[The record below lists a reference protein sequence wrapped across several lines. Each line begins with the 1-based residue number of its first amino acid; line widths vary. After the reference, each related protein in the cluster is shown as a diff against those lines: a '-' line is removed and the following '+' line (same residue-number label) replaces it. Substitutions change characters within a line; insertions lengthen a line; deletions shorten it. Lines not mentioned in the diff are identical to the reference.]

1 MAYLAPSIL
10 SADLTKLSEQIGI
23 VEKHGADWIHVDVMD
38 GHFVPNLTFGAMMV
52 RAVKRITPLP
62 VDAHLMVREPEK
74 FLEDFA
80 AAGAQYIT
88 IHQEACL
95 HLDRTLHHIQQLGCK
110 AGVSINPATPLETI
124 EYVLSFVDLVLVMS
138 VNPGFGGQSFI
149 PYSLQKIRR
158 LAEMRKAMNAS
169 FLIEVDGG
177 INPQTARDVLQA
189 GADVLVAGNAIFGA
203 EDIARACTE
212 LKAVTREYG
221 NRT

>member
-124 EYVLSFVDLVLVMS
+124 EYVLSFVDLVLIMS

-158 LAEMRKAMNAS
+158 LAEMRKTMNAS

-203 EDIARACTE
+203 EDIAQACTE

>member
-52 RAVKRITPLP
+52 RAVKRITSLP
-62 VDAHLMVREPEK
+62 IDAHLMVREPEK
-74 FLEDFA
+74 FLQDFA
-80 AAGAQYIT
+80 DSGAHYIT

-203 EDIARACTE
+203 ENIARACTE
-212 LKAVTREYG
+212 LKTVTREYG

>member
-10 SADLTKLSEQIGI
+10 SADLTKLSAQIGI

-52 RAVKRITPLP
+52 RAVKRVTSLP
-62 VDAHLMVREPEK
+62 IDAHLMVREPEK

-80 AAGAQYIT
+80 AAGAEYIT
-88 IHQEACL
+88 IHQEACV

-124 EYVLSFVDLVLVMS
+124 EYVLSFVDLVLIMS

-221 NRT
+221 NRM

>member
-52 RAVKRITPLP
+52 RAVKRVTSLP
-62 VDAHLMVREPEK
+62 IDAHLMVREPEK

-80 AAGAQYIT
+80 AAGAEYIT
-88 IHQEACL
+88 IHQEACV

-124 EYVLSFVDLVLVMS
+124 EYVLSFVDLVLIMS

-221 NRT
+221 NRM